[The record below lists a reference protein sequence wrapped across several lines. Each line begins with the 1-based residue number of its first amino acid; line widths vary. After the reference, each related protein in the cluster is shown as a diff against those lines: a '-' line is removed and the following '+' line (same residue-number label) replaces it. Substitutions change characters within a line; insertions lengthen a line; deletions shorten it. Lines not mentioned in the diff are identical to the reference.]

1 MTAIPYHPDL
11 PSPTNR
17 DSAASAIF
25 NLYDYSSRDSVINVS
40 NKRESRDAQFVSYG
54 TDERKGIEQPVGEQ
68 MEELES
74 PRIAEE
80 PVHKARRRT
89 SSQRS
94 RRASGILQAPN
105 ELSQSE
111 LQVSGIA
118 NGTDFPIQS
127 YVVLGTPVTG
137 EPSVTVNE
145 YHEGGEQNPSTLD
158 NSSQKPTLTDVTNRS
173 ESQQSSHLRQPQLP
187 SRLAEPSRQPTNGNG
202 IQSQSSHQQY
212 IAQTEGRQPL
222 DPTQSFQERN
232 SRLRRPSTSLTNFTP
247 TRQQGEEEDA
257 YHVRATYAR
266 LEMQGVYGD
275 GWEEGIERTRER
287 AVVSK
292 RRESLPPLAR
302 SDALVEEERK
312 ALAKVDR

>member
-25 NLYDYSSRDSVINVS
+25 NLYDYSSRDSVINAS
-40 NKRESRDAQFVSYG
+40 NQRESRDAQFVSYG
-54 TDERKGIEQPVGEQ
+54 TDERNGIGQSVGEH
-68 MEELES
+68 MEELRS
-74 PRIAEE
+74 PRMAEE
-80 PVHKARRRT
+80 PVHKARNRT

-127 YVVLGTPVTG
+127 YVILGTPVTG

-158 NSSQKPTLTDVTNRS
+158 NSSQKPTLTDVTNRP
-173 ESQQSSHLRQPQLP
+173 ESQQSAHLRQPQLP

-212 IAQTEGRQPL
+212 IAQTEGRQPQ
-222 DPTQSFQERN
+222 DPTQSFQEQN
-232 SRLRRPSTSLTNFTP
+232 SRLRWPSTSLTNFTP

-302 SDALVEEERK
+302 SDELVEEERK